1 MVLQPAIAGKY
12 GLFSVETNRMKVTT
26 NEKMA
31 EKAIAKQFGKLVAVL
46 RVKKRFTQD
55 GFAYHAGINRSYYGE
70 IERGEVSVSVYK
82 ADLIAKGL
90 SLELGELM
98 VLLDKERKKEP
109 GKEQLP
115 GK

>member
-1 MVLQPAIAGKY
+1 
-12 GLFSVETNRMKVTT
+12 MKVTM
-26 NEKMA
+26 NENPA
-31 EKAIAKQFGKLVAVL
+31 EKAIAKQLGKLVGTL

-55 GFAYHAGINRSYYGE
+55 AFAYHAGINRSYYGE

-90 SLELGELM
+90 GLGIGELM
-98 VLLDKERKKEP
+98 VLLDKERKKESE
-109 GKEQLP
+109 KNQLP